1 MEDLHPQM
9 VKQARASGQLNLSN
23 RGLVAVP
30 AKVWTIG
37 ELDAEEQRKVSQV
50 SMDQAME
57 ENWWE
62 QVDMTKLILAC
73 NKISSISPKVT
84 ISLHIIECGGRL
96 MLVLSVNVQRKGQI
110 FYLSNFVLHIFA
122 TTLII

>member
-1 MEDLHPQM
+1 MEELHPQM

-30 AKVWTIG
+30 ARVWTIG

-73 NKISSISPKVT
+73 NKISEISPQ
-84 ISLHIIECGGRL
+84 ISK
-96 MLVLSVNVQRKGQI
+96 S
-110 FYLSNFVLHIFA
+110 
-122 TTLII
+122 LIASACSFSSSSLAL

>member
-1 MEDLHPQM
+1 MLGWMVEPQSDSQGAEDLHPQV

-23 RGLVAVP
+23 RGLVTVP

-37 ELDAEEQRKVSQV
+37 ELDKEEQRKVSQV
-50 SMDQAME
+50 SMDSAAE

-73 NKISSISPKVT
+73 NKISEISPLISNLLGLQVT
-84 ISLHIIECGGRL
+84 
-96 MLVLSVNVQRKGQI
+96 
-110 FYLSNFVLHIFA
+110 
-122 TTLII
+122 